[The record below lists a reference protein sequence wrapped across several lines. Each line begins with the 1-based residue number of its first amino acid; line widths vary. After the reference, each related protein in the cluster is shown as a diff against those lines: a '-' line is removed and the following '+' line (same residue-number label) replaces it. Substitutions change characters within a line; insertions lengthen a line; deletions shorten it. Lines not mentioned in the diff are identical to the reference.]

1 MKTSV
6 SAYHFLRS
14 RHPFITHT
22 VLCLLLPFSVGTFLF
37 HKLYRAYFL
46 FFCRHFFCFTSFI
59 VPTFSFS
66 VGTFLFYKPNRAC
79 HPLLLFQNKKE
90 REMKIPFSA
99 LVVLCFPGQSFHDL
113 GKAHSVGCL
122 NQYGIVRFQQIR
134 EAIHQFVPV
143 GKIPHILRTVVS
155 FQRRIIHSF

>member
-66 VGTFLFYKPNRAC
+66 IGTFLFHKPNRAC

-99 LVVLCFPGQSFHDL
+99 LLSYASLVNASTTFANP
-113 GKAHSVGCL
+113 
-122 NQYGIVRFQQIR
+122 
-134 EAIHQFVPV
+134 
-143 GKIPHILRTVVS
+143 IPWDALTSMVS
-155 FQRRIIHSF
+155 FGASKSGRLSISSSLSAKYRTSCEPS